1 MNALLIGGALIGII
15 GLALFSR
22 LLGLG
27 EEARIVNEDHALAM
41 AEEIDGGFEAIDV
54 AVDRAGY
61 AALLRDAHGRIL
73 LIRAH
78 GGHFVGRVLTHPF
91 KAQLNRDM
99 LTLEPDDPMFGP
111 VTLKLGMAASIWASR
126 MRMTGKIDHG

>member
-27 EEARIVNEDHALAM
+27 EEARIVNEDHALAVG
-41 AEEIDGGFEAIDV
+41 EEIDGSFEAIDV

-61 AALLRDAHGRIL
+61 AALLRDADGRIL

-78 GGHFVGRVLTHPF
+78 GGHFVGRILGHPF

-126 MRMTGKIDHG
+126 LRMTGKIDHG